1 MRNKIIPFNKNFH
14 KSASSNRY
22 ELKAQISVY
31 ISRNNDR
38 YDIDWS
44 SPDSD
49 ISYKDI
55 YCILK
60 NIFKDIKKKVLT
72 IEYKKQDIYE
82 VEFTLLYYENG
93 TYNIKYICNPPDIT
107 KEKLAEYLWV
117 SLNIYELKEK
127 GDL

>member
-1 MRNKIIPFNKNFH
+1 MMNKIIPFNKNFH

>member
-1 MRNKIIPFNKNFH
+1 MSNKIIPFNKNFH
-14 KSASSNRY
+14 KSAGSNRY

-127 GDL
+127 GAL

>member
-1 MRNKIIPFNKNFH
+1 MNNKIIPFNKNFH
-14 KSASSNRY
+14 KSAGSNRY

>member
-60 NIFKDIKKKVLT
+60 NIFKDIKKKVPT

-127 GDL
+127 GAL

>member
-127 GDL
+127 GAL

>member
-1 MRNKIIPFNKNFH
+1 MNNKIIPFNKNFH
-14 KSASSNRY
+14 KSAGSNRY

-60 NIFKDIKKKVLT
+60 KIFKDIKKKVLT

-127 GDL
+127 GAL

>member
-1 MRNKIIPFNKNFH
+1 MRNKIIPFNKSSH

-44 SPDSD
+44 SPNN
-49 ISYKDI
+49 ISYQRIYEILSKIFEDI
-55 YCILK
+55 TK
-60 NIFKDIKKKVLT
+60 EVST
-72 IEYKKQDIYE
+72 IEYKKEDIYSI
-82 VEFTLLYYENG
+82 EFSLLYYEKDDN
-93 TYNIKYICNPPDIT
+93 TIKYICSTPNIS

-117 SLNIYELKEK
+117 SLNIYKLKEE
-127 GDL
+127 GVL

>member
-14 KSASSNRY
+14 KSAGSNRY

>member
-44 SPDSD
+44 SPDKNM
-49 ISYKDI
+49 SYKDI
-55 YCILK
+55 
-60 NIFKDIKKKVLT
+60 
-72 IEYKKQDIYE
+72 
-82 VEFTLLYYENG
+82 
-93 TYNIKYICNPPDIT
+93 
-107 KEKLAEYLWV
+107 
-117 SLNIYELKEK
+117 
-127 GDL
+127 